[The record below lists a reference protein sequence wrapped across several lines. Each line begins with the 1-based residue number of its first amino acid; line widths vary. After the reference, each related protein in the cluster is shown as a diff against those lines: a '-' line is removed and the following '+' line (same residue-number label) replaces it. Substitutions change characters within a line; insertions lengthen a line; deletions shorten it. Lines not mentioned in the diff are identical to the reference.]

1 MLALKLMKVL
11 IINTSE
17 RTGGA
22 AIAAYRLLDAL
33 HRYGVDARM
42 LVARKETDRESVIQA
57 AADWRY
63 KAAFLLDR
71 LWVFFHNGFSK
82 RGLWDIDTA
91 EVGVDITR
99 MQAYREADVI
109 HLHWVNQGF
118 LSLDTLDKIFHS
130 GKRVVWTMHDMW
142 PFTGIC
148 HYSNDCVG
156 YRKHCG
162 RCPQLHYGGNGDASN
177 RVLRQK
183 SRMLGGAKISFVA
196 CSHWL
201 EQQAQDSSMLR
212 QQRVT
217 CISNALPTD
226 VFYPDSRVE
235 ARKRLGLPLK
245 AKFILFASM
254 KVTDKRKGVDY
265 LLEAAR
271 LMEERYAE
279 QCEGVAFLVMGQHAE
294 ELRRRLRFPVYA
306 MGYVSEASRVADIYR
321 AADVFVTPS
330 LQDNLPNTIAEAMG
344 CGTPCVGFR
353 TGGIPEMIDH
363 EANGY
368 VAQLGD
374 SGDLARGIL
383 YVLEHPLLGEAAQ
396 HYAIYQYDPLRV
408 AAQYVAEYRRG
419 E

>member
-1 MLALKLMKVL
+1 MKVL
-11 IINTSE
+11 LINTSE

-22 AIAAYRLLDAL
+22 AIAAHRLLAAL
-33 HRYGVDARM
+33 RQQGVDAKM
-42 LVARKETDRESVIQA
+42 MVARKETDQETVVQA
-57 AADWRY
+57 AANWRY

-71 LWVFFHNGFSK
+71 LRVFFHNGLSK
-82 RGLWDIDTA
+82 RGLWDIDSA
-91 EVGVDITR
+91 EVGLDITET
-99 MQAYREADVI
+99 QAYREADVI

-118 LSLDTLDKIFHS
+118 LSLATLEKIVHS

-148 HYSNDCVG
+148 HYSNDCLG

-162 RCPQLHYGGNGDASN
+162 RCPQLRYGGIGDASN
-177 RVLRQK
+177 RVLCQK
-183 SRMLGGAKISFVA
+183 SRLLKRSHVSFVA

-201 EQQAQDSSMLR
+201 EQLAEDSTLLR

-226 VFYPDSRVE
+226 IFHPDARVE

-245 AKFILFASM
+245 MKFVLFASM

-271 LMEERYAE
+271 LMEERYAD
-279 QCEGVAFLVMGQHAE
+279 QCQDMAFLVMGQHAE
-294 ELRRRLRFPVYA
+294 ELRQRLQFPVYA
-306 MGYVSEASRVADIYR
+306 MGYVSDAERVADIYR

-374 SGDLARGIL
+374 SEDLARGIL

-396 HYAIYQYDPLRV
+396 HYALYQYDPARV
-408 AAQYVAEYRRG
+408 AAQYIAEYRC
-419 E
+419 EE